1 MPVMW
6 YQPNLH
12 TPRFPRTVLKRTLPP
27 ECLKLR
33 CSNSI
38 SVREQQR
45 DTYGYN
51 SNPSKISVENF
62 QTLTISSP
70 SPYVFLFLC
79 KYPSAR
85 IQSYG
90 YTSSIHT
97 SEKSS
102 WQQVSCI
109 STGHCLHRVPSS
121 IPQPSC
127 NGVNL
132 WVEATAIARGLFP
145 VSTNLTVP
153 FFSLSTGS
161 LLMSTGNCL

>member
-1 MPVMW
+1 MPDMW

-51 SNPSKISVENF
+51 FNPSKFSVENF

-70 SPYVFLFLC
+70 SPYVCLFLC

-85 IQSYG
+85 IQSYS

-109 STGHCLHRVPSS
+109 STGHCPYRVPSS

-127 NGVNL
+127 NGVYR

-153 FFSLSTGS
+153 FLSLSTGS